1 MKHLRIDSGK
11 GQYSIDGTV
20 WTDLDKLGKDDL
32 FKLIDLALADNFEMD
47 SYVKEQIPNPAHEVI
62 YRNLSTKLTELL
74 GKRDR
79 FRDESQQLFR
89 EALMK
94 YQG

>member
-11 GQYSIDGTV
+11 GQYSVDGTD
-20 WTDLDKLGKDDL
+20 WIDLDKLGKDDL
-32 FKLIDLALADNFEMD
+32 VKLIDLTLADGFEMD
-47 SYVKEQIPNPAHEVI
+47 AYARELIPNLAHEVI

-79 FRDESQQLFR
+79 FKDESQQQFR
-89 EALMK
+89 EALLK
-94 YQG
+94 YQA